1 MLVGL
6 DGCEVHLTVI
16 RVPVCLC
23 APACPVCVP
32 GSPGVFVPVAAS
44 VSTRILCVELE
55 PLRIAIPGCEK
66 ACEKVSANNSFTRRP
81 GP

>member
-1 MLVGL
+1 VLVGL

-16 RVPVCLC
+16 RVPV
-23 APACPVCVP
+23 CPVCVP

-55 PLRIAIPGCEK
+55 PLRIAIPGC
-66 ACEKVSANNSFTRRP
+66 ARVVDGLLGGDGDAL
-81 GP
+81 